1 MYLCNNEKPN
11 GGITMAQNIISVGID
26 IGTSTTQL
34 VFSKLTLKN
43 TAGDFLVPKVEITQ
57 KEIIYR
63 SPIYFTPIQEN
74 NWIDA
79 EAIIKIIERAYLEAG
94 LQKDEVETGALII
107 TGETVR
113 KENAQA
119 VADALSEFAGEFVT
133 ATAGAD
139 YEAVLAGHGA
149 GSQLLST
156 QTKDI
161 IVNFDIG
168 GGTTNAAVFQYGSLL
183 DAYAL
188 DIGGRLI
195 RINQELEITYISDRI
210 RPLIN
215 AFELELVVGQMVEE
229 NQMRKLLDVLAD
241 VFLMIIGRMPLSKV
255 AKALFI
261 VHGQK
266 DLLVETITF
275 SGGVAEYIYG
285 SHKLTFIE
293 ALLLHGD
300 IGPLLGEAIAHK
312 MNTAHIKLQIP
323 MEKMRATVIGAGNHS
338 MHISG
343 STVFYD
349 EQLLPLKNCPIVKI
363 LQSDLER
370 VSLVQ
375 EMFSRYIDTPVVLA
389 FEGSSHSSYEEIKQ
403 LAEAIVQVFES
414 VSSGPIIICVT
425 QDFAKALGQTVKR
438 LVKNNRGVISL
449 DQLSVANG
457 EFMDIGKPVAG
468 VVPVVVKTL
477 IFT

>member
-1 MYLCNNEKPN
+1 MGWCN
-11 GGITMAQNIISVGID
+11 MSQDIISVGID
-26 IGTSTTQL
+26 IGTTTTQL

-43 TAGDFLVPKVEITQ
+43 TAGDFVVPRVEITQ

-63 SPIYFTPIQEN
+63 SSIYFTPIQEN

-79 EAIIKIIERAYLEAG
+79 EAISKIIEVAYADAG
-94 LQKDEVETGALII
+94 LQKNEVETGALII

-119 VADALSEFAGEFVT
+119 VANALSEFAGEFVT

-149 GSQLLST
+149 GTQLLSM
-156 QTKDI
+156 QTNDI

-195 RINQELEITYISDRI
+195 RINQQLEITYISDRI
-210 RPLIN
+210 CPLIN
-215 AFELELVVGQMVEE
+215 AFKLELVVGQIANE
-229 NQMRKLLDVLAD
+229 NQIRKLVGILAD
-241 VFLMIIGRMPLSKV
+241 VFLMLIGAMPLTKV
-255 AKALFI
+255 AEALFI
-261 VHGQK
+261 VHGHK
-266 DLLVETITF
+266 DLLVEQITF

-285 SHKLTFIE
+285 SHNLAFID
-293 ALLLHGD
+293 AVLLHGD
-300 IGPLLGEAIAHK
+300 IGPLLGEAIAQK
-312 MNTAHIKLQIP
+312 MKTAHARIQVP

-363 LQSDLER
+363 QQSDLET

-375 EMFSRYIDTPVVLA
+375 QMFSRYIDTPVVLA
-389 FEGSSHSSYEEIKQ
+389 FEGSRHSSYEEIKY
-403 LAEAIVQVFES
+403 LAEVIVQVFES

-449 DQLSVANG
+449 DQLNVANG
-457 EFMDIGKPVAG
+457 DYMDIGKPVAG

-477 IFT
+477 IFS